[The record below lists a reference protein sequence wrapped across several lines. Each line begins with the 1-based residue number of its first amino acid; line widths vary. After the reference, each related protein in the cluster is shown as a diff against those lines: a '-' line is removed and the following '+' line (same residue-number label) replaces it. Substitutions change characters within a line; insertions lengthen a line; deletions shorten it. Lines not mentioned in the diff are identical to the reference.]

1 MSLESQIVSLMEDE
15 DFLRLGV
22 RFHRPNIFL
31 AVGMENQEI
40 RHSNFLAWL
49 LDPSEPHGFGDAFVK
64 AIVAR
69 IITVYGDDYPEA
81 IDGIASVVLDDLSG
95 MTVAREMAHIDI
107 LAWDEKAE
115 FVLCVEN
122 KVWAGLSDK
131 QLDTYRAYV
140 EQRFNDYRFKLYLFL
155 TPAGYEVP
163 KGKSSDSSAWIPFSY
178 EDIRACLKSLMT
190 TGENETPRLYIR
202 DYINLLEREG
212 IVEDVDTTKMI
223 NQLYKKYKDV
233 FDLVIDRKTNAQAAV
248 KDRLKQIY
256 LELLEEIAGE
266 GSLLFDRD
274 SADRGN
280 YIGFHSE
287 RMDDY
292 LQSPGEPGSG
302 TWKNGWR
309 YTYWIYPQPQG
320 LLKPSVYL
328 ELGPLNQDDETI
340 RRMNVIRDYFAPTKK
355 ELDASRTYCKVKSLP
370 IEVDETETMDP
381 DEIDEGQVKDAVRK
395 GITEML
401 SLEHKFFES
410 MHR

>member
-1 MSLESQIVSLMEDE
+1 M
-15 DFLRLGV
+15 
-22 RFHRPNIFL
+22 
-31 AVGMENQEI
+31 
-40 RHSNFLAWL
+40 
-49 LDPSEPHGFGDAFVK
+49 
-64 AIVAR
+64 
-69 IITVYGDDYPEA
+69 
-81 IDGIASVVLDDLSG
+81 
-95 MTVAREMAHIDI
+95 
-107 LAWDEKAE
+107 
-115 FVLCVEN
+115 
-122 KVWAGLSDK
+122 
-131 QLDTYRAYV
+131 
-140 EQRFNDYRFKLYLFL
+140 
-155 TPAGYEVP
+155 
-163 KGKSSDSSAWIPFSY
+163 
-178 EDIRACLKSLMT
+178 
-190 TGENETPRLYIR
+190 
-202 DYINLLEREG
+202 
-212 IVEDVDTTKMI
+212 
-223 NQLYKKYKDV
+223 
-233 FDLVIDRKTNAQAAV
+233 
-248 KDRLKQIY
+248 
-256 LELLEEIAGE
+256 
-266 GSLLFDRD
+266 FDRD

-340 RRMNVIRDYFAPTKK
+340 RRMSVIRDYFAPTKK